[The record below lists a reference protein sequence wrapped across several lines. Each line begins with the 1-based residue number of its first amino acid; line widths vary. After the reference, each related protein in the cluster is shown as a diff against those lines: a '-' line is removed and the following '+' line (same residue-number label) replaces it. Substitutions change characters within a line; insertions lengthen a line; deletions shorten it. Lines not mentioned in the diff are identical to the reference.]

1 MLFTG
6 CSLQN
11 QQRWDQGHSCS
22 PGTHNHARGPGG
34 GQPFAPRRAA
44 PSPQAPESPP
54 LRGPA
59 QGPGSAAW
67 LLGEGDRRPRVVQ
80 ETGGFSRPQK
90 EPWPGTRDPGHFK
103 RRQRE
108 RHVEDTP
115 TDPMDSEGRKQARRP
130 RGVPSWD
137 LRASHS
143 HTGGDTFLEGG
154 PDAPACE

>member
-22 PGTHNHARGPGG
+22 PAAPGHVATPW
-34 GQPFAPRRAA
+34 GQPFDPRRAA

-67 LLGEGDRRPRVVQ
+67 LLGEGDGRPWVVL
-80 ETGGFSRPQK
+80 ETGGFSGPQK
-90 EPWPGTRDPGHFK
+90 DPWPGTLDPGHFE
-103 RRQRE
+103 RRRRE

-115 TDPMDSEGRKQARRP
+115 TDPMDSERAEDRQA
-130 RGVPSWD
+130 D
-137 LRASHS
+137 LWVSQPG
-143 HTGGDTFLEGG
+143 T
-154 PDAPACE
+154 